1 MMLAHGIALTQTNGE
16 RLNPMNIYPT
26 YTSGDWVNGTVLI
39 AGLREYY
46 SGIHRGMRQLPRIPH
61 QNVLNYLT
69 RVKPYEHLPHIQS

>member
-1 MMLAHGIALTQTNGE
+1 MLALGISLTQTNGE

-46 SGIHRGMRQLPRIPH
+46 SGIHKGMHQLTRIPQ
-61 QNVLNYLT
+61 QNVFNAIT
-69 RVKPYEHLPHIQS
+69 RIKPYVHLPHIQI